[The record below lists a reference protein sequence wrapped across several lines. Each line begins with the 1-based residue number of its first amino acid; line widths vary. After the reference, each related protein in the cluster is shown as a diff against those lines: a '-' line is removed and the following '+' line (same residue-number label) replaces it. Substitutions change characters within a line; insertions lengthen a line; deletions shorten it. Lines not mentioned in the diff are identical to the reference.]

1 MFDTTE
7 DDEGGCMELGWNEWT
22 MIVGAGLIALAVII
36 FWTTSKY
43 DLKGAALESAWQT
56 ARGRR
61 SAASP
66 TALDEKWNAI
76 RNEASAFGKAK
87 RTAGTVIGHF
97 LAQLLGI
104 VATIMLLIG
113 AVLIGVG
120 YWWR

>member
-1 MFDTTE
+1 
-7 DDEGGCMELGWNEWT
+7 MELGWNEWV
-22 MIVGAGLIALAVII
+22 MIAGSVLVALAVII

-61 SAASP
+61 TTDNP

-76 RNEASAFGKAK
+76 RNEATTVGKAK

-97 LAQLLGI
+97 VAQVLGI
-104 VATIMLLIG
+104 LATIMLLVG
-113 AVLIGVG
+113 AILIGVG